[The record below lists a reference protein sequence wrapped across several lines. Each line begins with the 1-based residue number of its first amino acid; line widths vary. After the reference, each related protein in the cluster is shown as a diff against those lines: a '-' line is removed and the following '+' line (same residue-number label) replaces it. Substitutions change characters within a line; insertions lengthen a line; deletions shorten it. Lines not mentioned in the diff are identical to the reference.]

1 MRALNFLNP
10 HQQFCFFTSCCCSSW
25 VFDFQLPD
33 PHCWVSFQVS
43 NESLQIVSFI
53 SFFLIL
59 EKMMLLQ
66 HLSLPILLKHSIY
79 PSCSPSNPYPL
90 YSLTA
95 FVCIYMYV
103 YICISKYI
111 LFSLYNVICRYV
123 FILVITEFSEHSSL
137 KKFTI
142 YESYKHVF
150 VCVYNASFCLIVF
163 RFFETRCLYIVLAV
177 LELTRW
183 PGWLLTKTSTW
194 LYLSS
199 AEIKGTT
206 NTFILWVIMDDII
219 CSKECI

>member
-1 MRALNFLNP
+1 
-10 HQQFCFFTSCCCSSW
+10 
-25 VFDFQLPD
+25 
-33 PHCWVSFQVS
+33 
-43 NESLQIVSFI
+43 
-53 SFFLIL
+53 
-59 EKMMLLQ
+59 MLLQ
-66 HLSLPILLKHSIY
+66 YLPLPILLKHPIY

-90 YSLTA
+90 YSLTV

-137 KKFTI
+137 KKFII

-183 PGWLLTKTSTW
+183 PGWLHTKTSTW
-194 LYLSS
+194 FYLRSG
-199 AEIKGTT
+199 EIKGTHQHT
-206 NTFILWVIMDDII
+206 YSVSHFGWYNLQQRMHLNYYII
-219 CSKECI
+219 HCLCFGFRSNQ